1 VGDGASATKTAG
13 KTGWEDLDKWVS
25 KDASSS
31 SAAAESAG
39 AAAAES
45 SSGGGFMGWLKRL
58 FGGK

>member
-25 KDASSS
+25 KDAPSS
-31 SAAAESAG
+31 SAAES
-39 AAAAES
+39 AAAET